1 MGCVI
6 NGDDLSYKR
15 CYLLLALGGT
25 DVLGGVSNDFLFHY
39 THKTL
44 LRLDM
49 ERHCAFWKLLNAHCM
64 VSLSGQHILAGM
76 TFILVFLL

>member
-1 MGCVI
+1 MKIGIDEGEMGFEGSVI
-6 NGDDLSYKR
+6 NGDDLSYKL

-25 DVLGGVSNDFLFHY
+25 DVLGGVSNNFLFHY

-49 ERHCAFWKLLNAHCM
+49 ERHCAFRKLLNAHCM
-64 VSLSGQHILAGM
+64 VSLS
-76 TFILVFLL
+76 